1 MTTDGSRALAE
12 VPLTLEELIDRVAVG
27 DEQAFAHLFD
37 AVSPRVLAVALR
49 VLRDPAQAEEIAQEA
64 MIDVW
69 RSAPRYDAA
78 RGGVLS
84 WVLTITHRRAVDRV
98 RSEQAAGEREERAG
112 VRDAQTPHDEVAEQV
127 ETRLEH
133 AAVRD
138 CMGTLTGLQ
147 HEAIQLAYWK
157 GYTYRQVAEVLSAP
171 LGTVKARMRDGLIRL
186 RDCLESRV

>member
-1 MTTDGSRALAE
+1 M
-12 VPLTLEELIDRVAVG
+12 IDRVALG
-27 DEQAFAHLFD
+27 DEGAFAALYD
-37 AVSPRVLAVALR
+37 AVAPRVLAVATR
-49 VLRDPAQAEEIAQEA
+49 VLRDVAQAEEIAQEA
-64 MIDVW
+64 MLDVW
-69 RSAPRYDAA
+69 RSAPRYDAS

-112 VRDAQTPHDEVAEQV
+112 VRDVQTPHDEVAEQV

-138 CMGTLTGLQ
+138 CLQ
-147 HEAIQLAYWK
+147 SLSELQNEAIQLAYWK
-157 GYTYRQVAEVLSAP
+157 GYTYRQVAEVLAAP
-171 LGTVKARMRDGLIRL
+171 LGTIKARMRDGLIRL